1 MGYLID
7 TNIWVAIERGALSA
21 ADIHAI
27 TRQDPV
33 YVSPINLAELR
44 YGIELMT
51 DTKLRQRAEAMIR
64 RMRRKP
70 LLRITGETAEV
81 FGKLAGQ
88 VVRTGRGVQFRTQ
101 DLWLAAQ
108 TIQRGFTL
116 LTANAKDFRDVP
128 GLRLVEIS
136 LLRKD

>member
-7 TNIWVAIERGALSA
+7 TSIWVAIERGALSA

-27 TRQDPV
+27 TRQEPI

-44 YGIELMT
+44 YGIELMV
-51 DTKLRQRAEAMIR
+51 DAKLRQRAEKMLS

-70 LLRITGETAEV
+70 LLRITGETADV
-81 FGKLAGQ
+81 FGRLAGHLAK
-88 VVRTGRGVQFRTQ
+88 TGRGSEFRIQ

-108 TIQRGFTL
+108 AIQRDFML

-128 GLRLVEIS
+128 GLHLVEIS
-136 LLRKD
+136 GRAQD